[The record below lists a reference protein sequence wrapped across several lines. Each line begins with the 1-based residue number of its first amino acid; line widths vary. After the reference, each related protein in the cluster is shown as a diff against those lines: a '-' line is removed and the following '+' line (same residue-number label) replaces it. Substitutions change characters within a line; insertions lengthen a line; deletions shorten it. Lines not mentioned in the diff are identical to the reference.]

1 LRSQWNCTTNG
12 PGARRANYDQLLQQL
27 GVSPEG
33 RHPDPDC
40 LFHWIAEAPGGGLR
54 VTDVWTSQAQF
65 DEFVHDTIAPIAQQ
79 LGIPDPHP
87 VKRRP
92 SCQLPGGWK
101 LATPP
106 AVRAR
111 SAAAL

>member
-1 LRSQWNCTTNG
+1 MAVAVELSYHG
-12 PGARRANYDQLLQQL
+12 PGATRANYDQLLQQL

-40 LFHWIAEAPGGGLR
+40 LFHWIAETPGGGFR

-65 DEFVHDTIAPIAQQ
+65 DEFVQNTIGPIAQQ

-87 VKRRP
+87 INVVQVANFLTAG
-92 SCQLPGGWK
+92 S
-101 LATPP
+101 
-106 AVRAR
+106 
-111 SAAAL
+111 